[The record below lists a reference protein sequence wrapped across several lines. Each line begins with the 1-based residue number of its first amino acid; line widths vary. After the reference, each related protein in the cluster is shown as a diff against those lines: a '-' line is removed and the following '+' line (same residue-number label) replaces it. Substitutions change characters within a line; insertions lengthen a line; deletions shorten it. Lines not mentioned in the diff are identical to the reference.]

1 MKKHLHVS
9 ALLFMLTIAF
19 YSFGQQRY
27 LDEVFTEVQVT
38 PDVKYGANYSTL
50 SGTPTLT
57 DLFMDVYQPAN
68 DNVNS
73 CRPVVIVLHTGSFLP
88 PPVNGQCTGTR
99 KDSVIKETCT
109 RFAKRGYVAAAVSYR
124 QGWNAVSSDQ
134 DTRTSTLLQAVYRAL
149 IDAKTAVRYFR
160 NDANTMGY
168 WNTDPDK
175 TIVGGFGSG
184 GYVALAY
191 GSLNKPNEIYLDKF
205 QNATTG
211 QPYVDTLIY
220 GNYDGFGGTV
230 PNNVDNYPGLS
241 SEVQMV
247 FNMGGALGDS
257 SWMEAGE
264 APVVAFHCPSDPFA
278 PYGFGQVIVPT
289 TGDFVVEVSGSYD
302 AVRRANMLGNND
314 VFVNA
319 NFNDAFTQRAD
330 MVNDGFEGLFPFVVP
345 GQQAGPWDWWDTTC
359 IRHANGLLTNP
370 DMSET
375 KAKSYIDSIM
385 GYLAPRAYAVL
396 APLGT
401 CNYSGVEENTLQTVT
416 VFPNPADETFT
427 ISGSQIGNNIQNI
440 SMYDIAGRK
449 IFSFAKLNQPK
460 LTFDSNK
467 YSPGVYLIN
476 IDFDKG
482 SVSTK
487 VVIK

>member
-1 MKKHLHVS
+1 MKKHLLVP
-9 ALLFMLTIAF
+9 ALLLMLTTAF
-19 YSFGQQRY
+19 YSYGQQRY
-27 LDEVFTEVQVT
+27 LDEVFTEVEVT
-38 PDVKYGANYSTL
+38 ANVKYGANYSTL

-73 CRPVVIVLHTGSFLP
+73 CRPVVIFLHTGSFLP

-99 KDSVIKETCT
+99 KDSSVVEICT

-124 QGWNAVSSDQ
+124 QGWNAVSTDQ
-134 DTRTSTLLQAVYRAL
+134 DVRTSTLIQAVYRAI

-160 NDANTMGY
+160 NDALTMGY
-168 WNTDPDK
+168 WNCDPDK
-175 TIVGGFGSG
+175 VIVGGQGSG
-184 GYVALAY
+184 GYVSLAY
-191 GSLNKPNEIYLDKF
+191 GSLNKPEEILLDKF

-211 QPYVDTLIY
+211 EPYVDTLIY

-230 PNNVDNYPGLS
+230 PNNVDNYPGIS
-241 SEVQMV
+241 SEAQLI

-319 NFNDAFTQRAD
+319 NFTDAYTQRAD

-345 GQQAGPWDWWDTTC
+345 GNQGSPWDWWDTTC
-359 IRHANGLLTNP
+359 VRHANGLLSNP
-370 DMSET
+370 DMSST
-375 KAKSYIDSIM
+375 KGRAYIDSVM

-396 APLGT
+396 SPIGT
-401 CNYSGVEENTLQTVT
+401 CSYTAIEENTVQEVT
-416 VFPNPADETFT
+416 VFPNPADATFT
-427 ISGSQIGNNIQNI
+427 ISGAVTGNNIQNLR
-440 SMYDIAGRK
+440 MTDITGRT
-449 IFSFAKLNQPK
+449 IFSYAKLNLSK
-460 LTFDSNK
+460 IVIDGSK
-467 YSPGVYLIN
+467 YAPGVYTLN
-476 IDFDKG
+476 IDFEKG
-482 SVSTK
+482 SNTTK